1 MLHATSLIL
10 NQEVASKMTETEF
23 IQQHRNEDVHTLAF
37 KKIPDGMNL
46 QFCLQQIEGWQLA
59 CKKLPHWSEKK
70 DILFPPRLSMEQC
83 SSQYTSL
90 YKRQIAE
97 RLLPEERR
105 QEMVDLT
112 GGYGV
117 DFSYL
122 APIFKHATYV
132 EQNPDLCKLA
142 QHNFP
147 VLGLSNTSIVCGDGI
162 GQLTQTKKNYSLV
175 YLDPARRDK
184 AGRKTVALED
194 CTPDITS
201 LATELL
207 LRSHVT
213 LVKLS
218 PMLDISLALHTL
230 KNVSEVHVV
239 SVEGECKELLFVITA
254 EKNGEVKFHCVNLR
268 SEDPVFVCSETER
281 HTTPDILS
289 RLSNEE
295 TFLYEP
301 NASIL
306 KASVQNALCSLY
318 NLKKLHSN
326 SHLFVNNRLLKDFP
340 GRSFHIVGW
349 SDFSRQ
355 SLCKMLGDL
364 KQANLA
370 TRNFPTSV
378 AVLRKRL
385 KLREGGK
392 DYLFATTQADG
403 SHILIRG
410 EKTLPI

>member
-1 MLHATSLIL
+1 
-10 NQEVASKMTETEF
+10 MTEAEY
-23 IQQHRNEDVHTLAF
+23 IKQHRNEDVHTLAF
-37 KKIPDGMNL
+37 KKIPDGINL

-59 CKKLPHWSEKK
+59 CKKLPQWTEKEG
-70 DILFPPRLSMEQC
+70 ILFPPRLSMEQC
-83 SSQYTSL
+83 SSQSTSL
-90 YKRQIAE
+90 YKQQVVE
-97 RLLPEERR
+97 RLLPEEKR
-105 QEMVDLT
+105 QEMIDLT

-122 APIFKHATYV
+122 APLFKHATYV
-132 EQNPDLCKLA
+132 EQNPHLCKLA

-147 VLGLSNTSIVCGDGI
+147 VLGLSNTDIVCGDGM
-162 GQLTQTKKNYSLV
+162 QLLTQTNQTYSLV
-175 YLDPARRDK
+175 YMDPARRDN

-194 CTPDITS
+194 CTPDITQ
-201 LATELL
+201 LATEFT

-218 PMLDISLALHTL
+218 PMLDISLALRTL

-239 SVEGECKELLFVITA
+239 SVEGECKELLLIIA
-254 EKNGEVKFHCVNLR
+254 ADRKIEEIKFYCVNLR
-268 SEDPVFVCSETER
+268 SGDPIFVCSETER
-281 HTTPDILS
+281 YTTPDILP

-306 KASVQNALCSLY
+306 KAGVQNTLCSLY
-318 NLKKLHSN
+318 NLKKIHPN
-326 SHLFVNNRLLKDFP
+326 SHLFVNNQLIKGFP
-340 GRSFHIVGW
+340 GRSFRIVGW
-349 SDFSRQ
+349 SDFSKRN
-355 SLCKMLGDL
+355 LCTLLGDL

-378 AVLRKRL
+378 EVLRKRL
-385 KLREGGK
+385 KLREGGQ

-410 EKTLPI
+410 EKIFST